1 MSRPD
6 WWDDAACRGRVDLL
20 DRFVPMT
27 PIRNDRNKRRTA
39 VEPDLAELCAAC
51 PVTNQCYAS
60 GYSDRYAVRGG
71 LTAAQRAKDRKIAA
85 QRERR
90 LDVRAG

>member
-6 WWDDAACRGRVDLL
+6 WWDFAQCRGRVDLL

-27 PIRNDRNKRRTA
+27 PIRNDRKRSQRQ
-39 VEPDLAELCAAC
+39 VDPELAELCAAC
-51 PVTNQCYAS
+51 PVTDQCYAS

-71 LTAAQRAKDRKIAA
+71 TTAAQRASDRK
-85 QRERR
+85 RR
-90 LDVRAG
+90 RQLDVRAG